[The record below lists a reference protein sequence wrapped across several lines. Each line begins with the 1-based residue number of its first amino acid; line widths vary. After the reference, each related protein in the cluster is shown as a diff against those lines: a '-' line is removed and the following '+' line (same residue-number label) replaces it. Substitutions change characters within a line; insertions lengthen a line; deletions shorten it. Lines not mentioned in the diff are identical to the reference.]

1 MRKKVTEEALWTLD
15 PTQTNLVVTHTQK
28 KKGQLRFMKY
38 MDTDKF
44 LGFVVFGGG
53 SGRNAGAPVVQ
64 PIYEATLHLKPAGGK
79 DVDTRYTFTTH
90 EVGERLSGRSYV
102 EDPDGVT
109 LASIAS
115 MALGFLQ
122 QRTESAKRM
131 RDRGLERDV
140 AAFKE
145 FAARLGIKLP
155 EPKKKPKRTTRAK
168 VCTCA
173 GIPAGGPCNACK
185 KEGSARRV
193 RRR

>member
-15 PTQTNLVVTHTQK
+15 PTLKNLVVTHTQK
-28 KKGQLRFMKY
+28 KKGQLRVMKY
-38 MDTDKF
+38 KDTDKF

-53 SGRNAGAPVVQ
+53 SGRNAGGPVVR
-64 PIYEATLHLKPAGGK
+64 PIYEATLHLQPAGGK
-79 DVDTRYTFTTH
+79 DAGTRYTFSTY
-90 EVGERLSGRSYV
+90 EIGERLSGYSYI

-140 AAFKE
+140 AAFKA

-155 EPKKKPKRTTRAK
+155 ESKKPATKGKKR
-168 VCTCA
+168 V
-173 GIPAGGPCNACK
+173 
-185 KEGSARRV
+185 ARR
-193 RRR
+193 

>member
-15 PTQTNLVVTHTQK
+15 PTLKNLVVTHTQK
-28 KKGQLRFMKY
+28 KKGQLRVMKY
-38 MDTDKF
+38 KDTDKF
-44 LGFVVFGGG
+44 LGFMVFGGG
-53 SGRNAGAPVVQ
+53 AGRNAGAPVVR
-64 PIYEATLHLKPAGGK
+64 PIYEATLHLQPAGGK
-79 DVDTRYTFTTH
+79 DANTRYIFQTY
-90 EVGERLSGRSYV
+90 EIGERLSGHAYV

-140 AAFKE
+140 AAFKA

-155 EPKKKPKRTTRAK
+155 EPKKTTTKGKKR
-168 VCTCA
+168 V
-173 GIPAGGPCNACK
+173 
-185 KEGSARRV
+185 ARR
-193 RRR
+193 